1 MPRVSQVIHQ
11 YGRPVKARLLDG
23 SIVEREDKIYVPS
36 YGMVYPCLD
45 YDNHFVYYKKQLG
58 STLMCTCGSQA
69 AAFGYDAYKKY
80 CSYMGERVIGC
91 IVHLQTGRHGDGSS

>member
-11 YGRPVKARLLDG
+11 YGRPMKANLPDG
-23 SIVEREDKIYVPS
+23 TFVERQDSIYVPS
-36 YGMVYPCLD
+36 YQSVYLCLE
-45 YDNHFVYYKKQLG
+45 YDNHFVYYKDQYG
-58 STLMCTCGSQA
+58 STLKCTCGSDA

-91 IVHLQTGRHGDGSS
+91 IIHLQTGKHADGST